1 MTIRTYLHLF
11 LRPYSVSRPTPD
23 SPGGNLDH
31 AAGLGYVVE
40 GGLKERRIAGLG
52 HRVEV
57 RDGVLIALDV
67 FAGIEFANV
76 RHKHFLRLF

>member
-11 LRPYSVSRPTPD
+11 LRFASNTGF
-23 SPGGNLDH
+23 PGGNLDH

>member
-11 LRPYSVSRPTPD
+11 LRPYSVSRPTPA
-23 SPGGNLDH
+23 SPAAIWITPRALD
-31 AAGLGYVVE
+31 YVVE